1 MCEYAKVVN
10 EGNKPSVTMCE
21 VTRTLCTMCVMGNAQ
36 TYLMQKQSEKSR
48 PLKEGIE

>member
-21 VTRTLCTMCVMGNAQ
+21 VTGN
-36 TYLMQKQSEKSR
+36 LFRKNGGK
-48 PLKEGIE
+48 